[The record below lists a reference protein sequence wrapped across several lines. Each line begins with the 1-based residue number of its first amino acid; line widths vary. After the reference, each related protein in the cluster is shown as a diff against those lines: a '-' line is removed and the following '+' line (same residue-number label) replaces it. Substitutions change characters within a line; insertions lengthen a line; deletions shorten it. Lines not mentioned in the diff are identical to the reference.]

1 MEIIFA
7 ENLDINLMEKYL
19 AAVGHIGPPFK
30 SRMVVVIWETDG
42 NG

>member
-7 ENLDINLMEKYL
+7 ENLDMNHMEKDL
-19 AAVGHIGPPFK
+19 AALGHIVPPFK
-30 SRMVVVIWETDG
+30 SRMVVVIRETNG